1 MQSDLLFRKY
11 VFLFITKKIYKK
23 DICILSYTEFVMY
36 VFLFIN
42 FVVNPGGWA
51 PAAALRAVYKREYP
65 KFLKKFT
72 HYVYEQCKNKP
83 ILF

>member
-1 MQSDLLFRKY
+1 MSLEASKATALINRKLY
-11 VFLFITKKIYKK
+11 FFI
-23 DICILSYTEFVMY
+23 
-36 VFLFIN
+36 
-42 FVVNPGGWA
+42 VNPGGWA